1 MFWDNY
7 KRLCE
12 ENNTSATRVCKE
24 LGISISSATDWKNG
38 ALPRPKVRKQIADYF
53 GISEAEL
60 LGTSAENSPE
70 YKRFEEATAGF
81 TDRDFDELIAYA
93 QLIRA
98 RNKK

>member
-1 MFWDNY
+1 MFWQNFT
-7 KRLCE
+7 RLCR

-38 ALPRPKVRKQIADYF
+38 SVPSKTSLSKLGEYF
-53 GISEAEL
+53 GVDPQTFFAAPDT
-60 LGTSAENSPE
+60 TSVI

-81 TDRDFDELIAYA
+81 TERDFDELIAYA

>member
-7 KRLCE
+7 KRLCK
-12 ENNTSATRVCKE
+12 ENNTSPTRVCKE
-24 LGISISSATDWKNG
+24 LGISISSATDWKSG
-38 ALPRPKVRKQIADYF
+38 ALPRPKARKQIADYF

-60 LGTSAENSPE
+60 LGTSAESSAA